1 MSPTKKG
8 FAITLIWLSI
18 AAACMLFSSCGKA
31 PQSQAKAVA
40 LAIREIEIRGNDS
53 MKFDVTTI
61 VATPG
66 ETLRIVLIN
75 AGTQPKEA
83 MGHNWILLK
92 RQVNVSDFVNAA
104 VLAKET
110 GYIPASQRE
119 DILAYTRLLGP
130 GERDVLT
137 VTVPRESGRYVYLC
151 SFPAHC
157 QLGMRGVLI
166 VQ

>member
-1 MSPTKKG
+1 
-8 FAITLIWLSI
+8 
-18 AAACMLFSSCGKA
+18 
-31 PQSQAKAVA
+31 
-40 LAIREIEIRGNDS
+40 

>member
-1 MSPTKKG
+1 MSRTKGG
-8 FAITLIWLSI
+8 FAVTLIWLLT
-18 AAACMLFSSCGKA
+18 AAVCLLLSGCGDA
-31 PQSQAKAVA
+31 PRSLAKAA
-40 LAIREIEIRGNDS
+40 PPAIREIEIRGNDS

-61 VATPG
+61 VAAPG

-92 RQVNVSDFVNAA
+92 RHVNVSDFVNAA

-110 GYIPASQRE
+110 DYVPVSLKQDVIAN
-119 DILAYTRLLGP
+119 TRLLGP

-137 VTVPRESGRYVYLC
+137 VTVPQESGKFVYLC